1 MKAIKAILTALAT
14 GVAAVPSID
23 CLASDSHK
31 HSIVSNYNGDEI
43 RNEKI
48 VSDLHEK
55 IECVNN
61 LTSMASD
68 LYFSLLSMSTDEARK
83 IIAESGANNYENSE
97 MFIRALEIFAKNTA
111 EENTGNVAIYS
122 DIVEYWKSIA
132 KARYEISRLNN
143 FVKQLTVI
151 PKTYESD
158 IDFSALKELAQYA
171 TGKVI
176 SGKYDL
182 A

>member
-1 MKAIKAILTALAT
+1 MKAIKVILTALAT
-14 GVAAVPSID
+14 GVATVPSID

-31 HSIVSNYNGDEI
+31 HSIVSNYNGDEN
-43 RNEKI
+43 RNGKI

-55 IECVNN
+55 TEYVNN
-61 LTSMASD
+61 LTGMASE
-68 LYFSLLSMSTDEARK
+68 LYFNLLAMSTEDARK
-83 IIAESGANNYENSE
+83 VVVDSGANNYENSE
-97 MFIRALEIFAKNTA
+97 MFIRALEIFAKNAA
-111 EENTGNVAIYS
+111 EENSSNKAIHD
-122 DIVEYWKSIA
+122 DIVKYWKSIA

-143 FVKQLTVI
+143 FVKQLTTI

-158 IDFSALKELAQYA
+158 IDFAALKELAKYA
-171 TGKVI
+171 TDKVI